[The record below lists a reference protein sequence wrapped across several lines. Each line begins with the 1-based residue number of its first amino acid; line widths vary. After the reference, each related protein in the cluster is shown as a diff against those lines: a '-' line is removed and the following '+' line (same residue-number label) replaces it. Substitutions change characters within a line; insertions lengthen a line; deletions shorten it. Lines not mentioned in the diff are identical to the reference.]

1 MTVAPLARTN
11 VQLLNQLI
19 DSGMPEPELLQVRR
33 ACDLAGDLYSSHFHA
48 DGKPFVCHS
57 MAVASM
63 AARLGLRPNVIVA
76 AVVHNVYCNA
86 DFGDG
91 LRDSVTP
98 SRRARLRE
106 RLGTDVEAIV
116 LRFRDRRLRTMLRP
130 IDAAQIST
138 LDIGDMSALDRE
150 LVLLDLADH
159 FEKFV
164 DGSLAYYGDCS
175 WILEF
180 DEPRLAQLADLAATL
195 GQAEFGAQFV
205 AAARQQRVWMERVP
219 VSLRTAGA
227 QRHVQM
233 RMPGNCERKAALRRA
248 EWCRRQRDRW
258 VGTTR
263 WLRHRVRLRTRLR
276 QWLASARG

>member
-1 MTVAPLARTN
+1 MTDIPLASTN

-19 DSGMPEPELLQVRR
+19 DAGATKSVLLQVRR
-33 ACDLAGDLYSSHFHA
+33 ACDLAGDLYSGHFHA
-48 DGKPFVCHS
+48 DGKPFFCHS

-63 AARLGLRPNVIVA
+63 AARLGLSTNVIVA
-76 AVVHNVYCNA
+76 AVVHNVYGNA

-91 LRDSVTP
+91 LRDVVTP

-106 RLGTDVEAIV
+106 RLGADVEATV
-116 LRFRDRRLRTMLRP
+116 LRFRDRRLRTMPLP
-130 IDAAQIST
+130 IDGEQTTT
-138 LDIGDMSALDRE
+138 LDIEHMSELDRE

-159 FEKFV
+159 FEKFA
-164 DGSLAYYGDCS
+164 DGSLAYYGDCR

-180 DEPRLAQLADLAATL
+180 DEPRLEQLAALATRL

-205 AAARQQRVWMERVP
+205 AAALQQRVWMERVP
-219 VSLRTAGA
+219 ASLRTAGA
-227 QRHVQM
+227 QRYVQL
-233 RMPGNCERKAALRRA
+233 RMPGSGERKPALRRA
-248 EWCRRQRDRW
+248 DWYRRQHLRW
-258 VGTTR
+258 VGATR